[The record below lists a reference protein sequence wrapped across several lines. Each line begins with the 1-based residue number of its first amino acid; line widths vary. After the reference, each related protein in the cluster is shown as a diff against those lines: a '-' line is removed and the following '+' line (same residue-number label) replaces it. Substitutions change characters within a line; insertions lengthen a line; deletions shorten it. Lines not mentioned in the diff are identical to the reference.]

1 MGKIFAFMTWKDFQS
16 IIHGGK
22 KVTIKKIIYHKIL
35 HHSELK
41 KIF

>member
-22 KVTIKKIIYHKIL
+22 KGHNKKNNL
-35 HHSELK
+35 S
-41 KIF
+41 